1 MFRKTAL
8 AASLTVSVALFAST
22 AQAAKP
28 LSFEPLWTASN
39 SGSEIGA
46 YDDVNHRVYTT
57 NPEDNSINVIDARSG
72 ENLASIALSG
82 APNSIAFCGAA
93 CGGAYVAVAVEG
105 ASKQDNGRVQFFN
118 ASNGANL
125 GYVETGALPDMLTFT
140 PDGKKVIVA
149 NEGEPSD
156 DYDNDPIGSIT
167 IIDIARYME
176 EGSAGV
182 SSQTLSFADFDNQ
195 HMALVRAGVRLFGPR
210 ASVGQD
216 IEPEYITVSEDSK
229 TAWVALQENNA
240 LAVVDLATNRITGIH
255 ALGTKNHMARKNS
268 LDASNKDDIEG
279 NLKRWPVKGMYMP
292 DAIANIRYRGKDFI
306 ITTNEGDARDY
317 DGYSEEAR
325 VKDLTLDPWVF
336 PDADVLQQDE
346 NLGRLKTTLSMGD
359 LDADGDFDEI
369 YSYGARSFSI
379 WGPAGQVWD
388 SGNQFAKIVLKD
400 FPQAFAE
407 NRSDD
412 KGGEPEA
419 VVVGNIADHQ
429 IAFIGLERYS
439 VVLAY
444 DVSNPYCPRYLGGA
458 HNEGDISPEGLM
470 FVPADKSH
478 NGENLLG
485 VVNEVSTTTT
495 FYRIDTNMKKLNKR
509 ARCNMPAPR

>member
-1 MFRKTAL
+1 MFKKTAL
-8 AASLTVSVALFAST
+8 AASLTASVALFASA

-28 LSFEPLWTASN
+28 LSFDPLWTVSN

-57 NPEDNSINVIDARSG
+57 NPEDDTLNVVDAKTG
-72 ENLASIALSG
+72 ENLMSVALSG
-82 APNSIAFCGAA
+82 APNSVVFCGAA

-105 ASKQDNGRVQFFN
+105 ASKQDNGRVQFFD
-118 ASNGANL
+118 ATTGQSL
-125 GYVETGALPDMLTFT
+125 GYVETGALPDMLTVT
-140 PDGKKVIVA
+140 PDGKKILVA
-149 NEGEPSD
+149 NEGEPND
-156 DYDNDPIGSIT
+156 EYTNDPVGSIT
-167 IIDIARYME
+167 IIDVARYME

-182 SSQTLSFADFDNQ
+182 SSKTLSFADFDDQ
-195 HMALVRAGVRLFGPR
+195 HMALVRAGVRIFGPGS
-210 ASVGQD
+210 SVGQD
-216 IEPEYITVSEDSK
+216 IEPEYITVAEDSK

-240 LAVVDLATNRITGIH
+240 LAVIDLEEDRIKAIH
-255 ALGTKNHMARKNS
+255 ALGTKNHMARRNT
-268 LDASNKDDIEG
+268 LDASNKDDIDG
-279 NLKRWPVKGMYMP
+279 NLQRWPVMGMYMP
-292 DAIANIRYRGKDFI
+292 DAIANVRYHGTDFV

-325 VKDLTLDPWVF
+325 VKDLTLDPWAF
-336 PDADVLQQDE
+336 PDAEELQKDE

-388 SGNQFAKIVLKD
+388 SGNQFAKIVLRD
-400 FPQAFAE
+400 FPEAFE
-407 NRSDD
+407 DGRSDD

-419 VVVGNIADHQ
+419 VVVGEVAEHQ

-444 DVSNPYCPRYLGGA
+444 DVSNPYCPRYVGGV
-458 HNEGDISPEGLM
+458 HNEGDVSPEGLI
-470 FVPADKSH
+470 FVGADTSY
-478 NGENLLG
+478 NGENLDRLP
-485 VVNEVSTTTT
+485 VWRNTH
-495 FYRIDTNMKKLNKR
+495 
-509 ARCNMPAPR
+509 